1 MDFDFDFSQNDFFRG
16 FQEGFEKGFQ
26 EGFKEGFEE
35 GSEKGFERGFEKGKL
50 IKNKRKVK
58 MVFTPFA
65 SFDDCEL
72 TVRKLNKLISEIRNT

>member
-26 EGFKEGFEE
+26 EG
-35 GSEKGFERGFEKGKL
+35 SEKGFEKGFEKGKL

>member
-26 EGFKEGFEE
+26 E

-72 TVRKLNKLISEIRNT
+72 TVRKLSKLISEIRNT

>member
-26 EGFKEGFEE
+26 EGL
-35 GSEKGFERGFEKGKL
+35 EKGFERGFEKGKL

>member
-26 EGFKEGFEE
+26 E

>member
-26 EGFKEGFEE
+26 EGSEKGFER
-35 GSEKGFERGFEKGKL
+35 GFERGFEKGKL